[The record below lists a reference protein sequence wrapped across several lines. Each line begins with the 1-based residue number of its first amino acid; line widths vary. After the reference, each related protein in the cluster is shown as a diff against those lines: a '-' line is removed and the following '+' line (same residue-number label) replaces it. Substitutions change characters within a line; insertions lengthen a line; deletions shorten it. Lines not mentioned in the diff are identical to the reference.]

1 MSQVSPRRQQDVGAK
16 DLPVFHGQEVDVAV
30 AAAAAAAAAAAVVL
44 APTVVCLSKA
54 PKETSNEFEGG
65 NID

>member
-30 AAAAAAAAAAAVVL
+30 AAAAAAAAAAVVL